1 MTAGLPQSLDRLCY
15 RYPSMLVD
23 AVDEHEPGQR
33 MVAVKNL
40 TVNEEFFQGHFPGTP
55 ILPAVLTIE
64 ALAQVATMLVVDQAG
79 GPSAG
84 RVTLRGVD
92 RAKFR
97 RQVVPGDRLR
107 LEVSIGDRRGRIVRA
122 KGHAEVEGQ
131 TVAEAELVLVVHPDA
146 TEIDP
151 SARVHPGARVG
162 AGSVVGPFAIIGR
175 DVVLGERCRVGASAV
190 VDGHTTIGDET
201 EIFPFAS
208 IGLPPQDLKYR
219 GEATR
224 LNIGRRN
231 IFREFVTIHRGTAGG
246 GGETTI
252 GDGNLFMAYSHVAHD
267 CRIGHHTIFGNAA
280 TLGGHVVVGDYA
292 TISAYS
298 GVHQFCRVG
307 QHAFIGGY
315 SVITKDALPF
325 AKSVGNR
332 ARLYGLNKVGLIR
345 RGFSEEVVGKL
356 KQAYRY
362 LLQSKLNTT
371 QALIHIEQ
379 DPALACPEV
388 AHLVDFIRSATRG
401 AILRRGSRRIE
412 DGE

>member
-1 MTAGLPQSLDRLCY
+1 
-15 RYPSMLVD
+15 
-23 AVDEHEPGQR
+23 
-33 MVAVKNL
+33 
-40 TVNEEFFQGHFPGTP
+40 
-55 ILPAVLTIE
+55 
-64 ALAQVATMLVVDQAG
+64 
-79 GPSAG
+79 
-84 RVTLRGVD
+84 
-92 RAKFR
+92 
-97 RQVVPGDRLR
+97 
-107 LEVSIGDRRGRIVRA
+107 EVSIGDRRGRIVRA

-131 TVAEAELVLVVHPDA
+131 TVADAELVLVVHPDA

-332 ARLYGLNKVGLIR
+332 ARLYGLNKVGLLR
-345 RGFSEEVVGKL
+345 RGFSDEL
-356 KQAYRY
+356 
-362 LLQSKLNTT
+362 
-371 QALIHIEQ
+371 
-379 DPALACPEV
+379 
-388 AHLVDFIRSATRG
+388 
-401 AILRRGSRRIE
+401 
-412 DGE
+412 